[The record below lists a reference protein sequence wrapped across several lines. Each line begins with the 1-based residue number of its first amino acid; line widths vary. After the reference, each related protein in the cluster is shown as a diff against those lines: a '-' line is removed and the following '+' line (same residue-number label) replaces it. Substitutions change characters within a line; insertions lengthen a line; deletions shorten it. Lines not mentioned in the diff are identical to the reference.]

1 MKGRKR
7 KQAAP
12 DFIKKKRKIG
22 KGKREPANATKV
34 SFKAKSIVV
43 PSQLEKSA
51 KDDEPTSHRDLSLQV
66 REQRYVSFVADPYF
80 GVVMDTSC
88 IFVTR
93 CFMRLTPCKMVA
105 DK

>member
-1 MKGRKR
+1 MNRKR

-12 DFIKKKRKIG
+12 DFVKKKRKIG

-51 KDDEPTSHRDLSLQV
+51 KDDEPTSHRDLSLHV
-66 REQRYVSFVADPYF
+66 REQRYLSSFVAYLVLL
-80 GVVMDTSC
+80 GIQAAHV
-88 IFVTR
+88 
-93 CFMRLTPCKMVA
+93 
-105 DK
+105 